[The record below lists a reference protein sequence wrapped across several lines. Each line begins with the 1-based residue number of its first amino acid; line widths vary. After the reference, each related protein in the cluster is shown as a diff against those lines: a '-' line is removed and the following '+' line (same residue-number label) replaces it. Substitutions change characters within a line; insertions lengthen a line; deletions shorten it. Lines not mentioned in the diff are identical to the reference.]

1 MWGPTAAD
9 LLADGPETA
18 VMSSARGWRFVL
30 LQLGLNTPP
39 ASVNLSSK
47 GPYAGD
53 WCTPYWSWVTARTG
67 STQLGLHKPPVLS
80 VPGPWWFNQSTGCQ
94 HSPHPPHI
102 HCQHSFAM
110 QGTTREREVSSRAP
124 VLRPAKIFT
133 PPLLHENLTT
143 TILAT
148 FNVYLYN
155 PIIYLIRLFFNFFNI
170 NIANRIPSSYFL
182 LLTFNTCNIQL
193 PVHKI
198 IPCFSHLRLYTYTFI
213 IM

>member
-1 MWGPTAAD
+1 MF
-9 LLADGPETA
+9 E
-18 VMSSARGWRFVL
+18 SN
-30 LQLGLNTPP
+30 GLINQFTKTQQTLDQ
-39 ASVNLSSK
+39 NKHL
-47 GPYAGD
+47 D
-53 WCTPYWSWVTARTG
+53 VTARTG

-155 PIIYLIRLFFNFFNI
+155 PIIYLIRLFFNFFKLTLLI
-170 NIANRIPSSYFL
+170 EYLHLTFRYLLSIHVTFSYQFIRLFPAFHTYASIPIPL
-182 LLTFNTCNIQL
+182 LLCNW
-193 PVHKI
+193 VEE
-198 IPCFSHLRLYTYTFI
+198 FSPTYTYLY
-213 IM
+213 